1 MYLIQHYGIKFVS
14 DLRQVGGFL
23 QGLLRSEIF
32 LKVEL
37 NTIIQAKP
45 YLYKYTQKLDTVIVF
60 PLVNTQINVLIQ
72 IQFW

>member
-1 MYLIQHYGIKFVS
+1 MTCDRLVVFSEDSSVPSPMK
-14 DLRQVGGFL
+14 LN
-23 QGLLRSEIF
+23 EIF